1 VMKGMDS
8 IEHVVGALIHGEYYF
23 TGGTLRL

>member
-1 VMKGMDS
+1 MKGMDS